1 MKKIFIAILCA
12 GTLFSCASKKDLE
25 AALAKQQ
32 STQELLDTATVKLN
46 ACLSDEK
53 ASQAKLSA
61 LMSEIQN
68 LRENNASLLNN
79 VGDLATL
86 SKKDAEILE
95 TSLERIREKDLQ
107 IRSLNDAL
115 TKKDSVTIALV
126 TSIKSS
132 LGNVNDE
139 DINVNV
145 EKGVVFISI
154 NDNLLFS
161 SGSAVV
167 NSNAF
172 SVLGKVG
179 TILKDKSNMEVMIEG
194 HTDSQ
199 PISSGRFKDNW
210 DLSTARAAAI
220 TRYLQEEQNIDP
232 ARMTAA
238 GRSFYVPIA
247 SNDTADGRAKNR
259 RTRIIILPKLDQF
272 FDMIESGMEQAK
284 LDAKKKQ

>member
-1 MKKIFIAILCA
+1 MKKLIVVMLCA

-32 STQELLDTATVKLN
+32 STQELLDTASVKLN

-53 ASQAKLSA
+53 VAQAKLSA
-61 LMSEIQN
+61 LQSEIQN
-68 LRENNASLLNN
+68 LRQSNASLLNN

-95 TSLERIREKDLQ
+95 TSLERIKEKDLQ
-107 IRSLNDAL
+107 IKTLNDAL

-154 NDNLLFS
+154 SDKLLFS
-161 SGSAVV
+161 SGSDQIS
-167 NSNAF
+167 SNA
-172 SVLGKVG
+172 SNVLGKVG
-179 TILKDKSNMEVMIEG
+179 TILRDKVNMDVMIEG

-199 PISSGRFKDNW
+199 PIASGKFKDNW
-210 DLSTARAAAI
+210 ELSTARAASI
-220 TRYLQEEQNIDP
+220 TRYLQENQDIDP

-247 SNDTADGRAKNR
+247 SNDTAEGRAKNR

-284 LDAKKKQ
+284 LDAQKKN

>member
-1 MKKIFIAILCA
+1 MKKLIVVILCA

-25 AALAKQQ
+25 AALARQQ

-53 ASQAKLSA
+53 AAQAKLSA
-61 LMSEIQN
+61 LQSEIQN
-68 LRENNASLLNN
+68 LRESNASLLNN

-154 NDNLLFS
+154 SDKLLFA
-161 SGSAVV
+161 SGSDQI

-172 SVLGKVG
+172 NVLGKVG
-179 TILKDKSNMEVMIEG
+179 TILKDKSNMDVMIEG

-199 PISSGRFKDNW
+199 PIASGKFKDNW
-210 DLSTARAAAI
+210 DLSTARAASI
-220 TRYLQEEQNIDP
+220 TRYLQESQGIDP

-247 SNDTADGRAKNR
+247 SNDTAEGRAKNR